1 MILSDIAVCLI
12 AQPHYDITQDTIIH
26 VFTALPDNLSGINAK
41 FIALL
46 DMVVQKCCQQIVCRS
61 NCMKISGKM
70 KIQFLHRYY
79 LSISTAGC
87 TAFDTETGTK
97 RWLSESDHCF
107 FPHSSESF
115 SQSYRG
121 GRLALSGGSRVDCCY
136 QNQFSVGTS
145 LYFFQKFLRKFC
157 FVLAVK
163 LQVICIDAN
172 TCRNVRDWFH
182 DRFLCDF
189 NICFHIFPPF
199 IQTVL
204 HVRFPL
210 TTVQTVPYS

>member
-136 QNQFSVGTS
+136 QNQFTILII
-145 LYFFQKFLRKFC
+145 LYRLHVLIGNLRL
-157 FVLAVK
+157 VLTVHLDIILRHTK
-163 LQVICIDAN
+163 LCCHVLN
-172 TCRNVRDWFH
+172 WFH
-182 DRFLCDF
+182 LCLLCDF
-189 NICFHIFPPF
+189 NVC
-199 IQTVL
+199 
-204 HVRFPL
+204 
-210 TTVQTVPYS
+210 